1 MATEE
6 RDPGPRNLMEDL
18 LGRVK
23 QMYREEHGEE
33 PPEEFIEE
41 ARRRIVLEAA
51 EQDRNEHREIYD
63 KLADE

>member
-33 PPEEFIEE
+33 PTEEFIEE
-41 ARRRIVLEAA
+41 ARRRKELEAA